1 MNRDAG
7 ERTMGD
13 IKFEFNL
20 DKLIHAIAFFCEQG
34 IQDLTKLKV
43 AKLLYFADKNH
54 LLEHGKPILGD
65 VYWCMEFGPVPSF
78 ALNEMSEA
86 IESSEVTAT
95 GTSDSNRISDVLR
108 VRKPLFGGY
117 PHFEA
122 KHRFDASVFAASE
135 LDILRRVATQ
145 YGCKTARELVDLT
158 HAEPTFLIANESREP
173 KGRAPI
179 PYELFFVGAPPNAM
193 KHLARLKADFC
204 GEVIP
209 LPGDEEYSQFAS
221 DLRSYSFEPEFDLDS
236 DHVRERTARSVR

>member
-1 MNRDAG
+1 
-7 ERTMGD
+7 
-13 IKFEFNL
+13 
-20 DKLIHAIAFFCEQG
+20 
-34 IQDLTKLKV
+34 
-43 AKLLYFADKNH
+43 
-54 LLEHGKPILGD
+54 
-65 VYWCMEFGPVPSF
+65 
-78 ALNEMSEA
+78 
-86 IESSEVTAT
+86 
-95 GTSDSNRISDVLR
+95 

-122 KHRFDASVFAASE
+122 KHPCDVRVFAASE
-135 LDILRRVATQ
+135 LDVLSRVATQ
-145 YGCKTARELVDLT
+145 YGRKTARELVDLT

-236 DHVRERTARSVR
+236 DHVRERTARSVRST